1 MSSGPD
7 GTGNPQCHPLHPS
20 KRPPSFL
27 KKQPGCWPRKTLSVL
42 CCSSQVHKVLPHSL
56 LPESHG
62 GGGRG
67 REAVQE
73 RGFGVSRELVLLSAT
88 GETER

>member
-1 MSSGPD
+1 MRTEGRQSTGLEGRQERIRDPAGCPTGLKMTGPLLLF
-7 GTGNPQCHPLHPS
+7 P
-20 KRPPSFL
+20 
-27 KKQPGCWPRKTLSVL
+27 
-42 CCSSQVHKVLPHSL
+42 VHKVLPHSL

-73 RGFGVSRELVLLSAT
+73 RGFGLCITKRCPS
-88 GETER
+88 